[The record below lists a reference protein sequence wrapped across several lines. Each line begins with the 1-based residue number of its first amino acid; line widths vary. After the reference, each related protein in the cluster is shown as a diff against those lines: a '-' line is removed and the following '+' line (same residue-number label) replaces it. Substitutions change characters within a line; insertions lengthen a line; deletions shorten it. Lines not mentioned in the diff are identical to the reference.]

1 MKLDTLIVKGIEAK
15 NNPNKAVVP
24 PVFLASTFVQDDLE
38 NFKNLPTHAAT
49 TLQKRHLMISLLK
62 LKVANTHLALAQA
75 WQQQQPLLAL

>member
-38 NFKNLPTHAAT
+38 NFQEFAYSRGNNPT
-49 TLQKRHLMISLLK
+49 KKHLMTSLLK
-62 LKVANTHLALAQA
+62 LKVANTLLALAQA
-75 WQQQQPLLAL
+75 WQQQQPHLAL

>member
-38 NFKNLPTHAAT
+38 NFQEFAYSRGNNPT
-49 TLQKRHLMISLLK
+49 KKGI
-62 LKVANTHLALAQA
+62 
-75 WQQQQPLLAL
+75 